1 MNLINPIPRCEAN
14 KKMNEK
20 HAKNIASSKSKK
32 EKTPAQSEIEDEEV
46 QDMNAAAETTT
57 EAPIKKSGV

>member
-1 MNLINPIPRCEAN
+1 
-14 KKMNEK
+14 MNEK

-32 EKTPAQSEIEDEEV
+32 EKTPAESEIEDEEV

-57 EAPIKKSGV
+57 EAPIKKVVFD